1 METPISVLL
10 ADDQTLLRA
19 GFAMVI
25 DSQQD
30 MHVIAQAGTGVEALD
45 AVRAHR
51 PDVVLMDIRMPELD
65 GLEAT
70 RRLLGDAD
78 DGGAD
83 GRGPADAPTVIVL
96 TTFDTDEYAVEALR
110 AGASGFLLKDV
121 QPEVLL
127 DSIRT
132 AVDGGAVIASTTT
145 RRLLDQTL
153 LDGAR
158 SARNREPDAA
168 QQATLETLT
177 AREREIL
184 GEMATGDSNGEI
196 AARMFLS
203 EATVKTHVAHVL
215 AKLGVRDRVQAV
227 VFAYDSG
234 LVDR

>member
-10 ADDQTLLRA
+10 ADDQALLRA

-30 MHVIAQAGTGVEALD
+30 MRVVAQAGTGVEALE
-45 AVRAHR
+45 AVGEHR

-65 GLEAT
+65 GLETT
-70 RRLLGDAD
+70 RRLLDDAG
-78 DGGAD
+78 DGGP
-83 GRGPADAPTVIVL
+83 GTADAPTVIVL

-132 AVDGGAVIASTTT
+132 AVDGGAVIAPTTT

-153 LDGAR
+153 LDDAR
-158 SARNREPDAA
+158 SARSREPGAA
-168 QQATLETLT
+168 QRARLETLT
-177 AREREIL
+177 SREREIL
-184 GEMATGDSNGEI
+184 VEMATGDSNGEI
-196 AARMFLS
+196 AARLFLS